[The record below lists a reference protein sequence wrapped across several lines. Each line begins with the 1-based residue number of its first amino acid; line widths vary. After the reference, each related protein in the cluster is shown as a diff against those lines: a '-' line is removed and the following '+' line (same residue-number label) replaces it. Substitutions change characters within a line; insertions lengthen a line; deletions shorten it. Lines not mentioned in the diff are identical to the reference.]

1 MCAAM
6 EGKTRVMVCIRA
18 DEIMTA
24 DIEEAWSSP
33 KCVDER
39 LVELAKR
46 LSDMVDGLNWLTRKS
61 GKSAVSAGTLIRQA
75 ILNSEFRFRGHT
87 IRICNGIEE
96 YQDPDFEVKCSRRL
110 IMAALSNLVDNSI
123 YWLDVRN
130 PQKKLLYLGTTYELN
145 GLPAII
151 VADNGPGFSDPPEF
165 LVQPFITRKP
175 DGMGLGLHIADEI
188 MKTQGGRLL
197 FPERAEITLPKSYD
211 GAIVALEFSGE
222 RNG

>member
-1 MCAAM
+1 
-6 EGKTRVMVCIRA
+6 
-18 DEIMTA
+18 
-24 DIEEAWSSP
+24 
-33 KCVDER
+33 
-39 LVELAKR
+39 
-46 LSDMVDGLNWLTRKS
+46 
-61 GKSAVSAGTLIRQA
+61 
-75 ILNSEFRFRGHT
+75 
-87 IRICNGIEE
+87 
-96 YQDPDFEVKCSRRL
+96 
-110 IMAALSNLVDNSI
+110 MAALSNLVDNSI